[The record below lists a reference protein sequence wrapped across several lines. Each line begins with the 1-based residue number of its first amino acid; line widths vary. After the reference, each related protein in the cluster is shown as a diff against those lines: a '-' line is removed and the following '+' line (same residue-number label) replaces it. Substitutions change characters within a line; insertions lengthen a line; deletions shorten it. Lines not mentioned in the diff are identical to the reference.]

1 MKLRSMYCLC
11 IGCPGN
17 IHGWNRLSGGFSH
30 GLDTW
35 STVRI
40 GLGLKSAL
48 ETSQFIR
55 VRGKTTESVHCT
67 ITGLC
72 LRMCHRPSARPVYR

>member
-30 GLDTW
+30 GLD
-35 STVRI
+35 
-40 GLGLKSAL
+40 GLLLG
-48 ETSQFIR
+48 
-55 VRGKTTESVHCT
+55 
-67 ITGLC
+67 
-72 LRMCHRPSARPVYR
+72 